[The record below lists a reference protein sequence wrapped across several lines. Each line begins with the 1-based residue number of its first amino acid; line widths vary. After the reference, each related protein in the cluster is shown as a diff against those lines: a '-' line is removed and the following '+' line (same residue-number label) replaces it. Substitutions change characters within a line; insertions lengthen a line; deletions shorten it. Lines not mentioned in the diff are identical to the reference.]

1 MEQEFDFYITN
12 VKIVVLYKAPLPI
25 SVIVADS
32 QEQGQHLSYAVNVV
46 HLVCVCS
53 WVA

>member
-25 SVIVADS
+25 LVIV
-32 QEQGQHLSYAVNVV
+32 EIPWNKVNI
-46 HLVCVCS
+46 LVML
-53 WVA
+53 